1 MELVSKI
8 NMRGGDLSD
17 IPLVILCVFFLICIF
32 SFYFIFLYFI
42 FVFFTAYGAPI
53 KKLVT
58 MERALVIQLLYEWTM
73 ISKKYL

>member
-17 IPLVILCVFFLICIF
+17 VLLVILCVFLICIF

-42 FVFFTAYGAPI
+42 FVFFTAYCAPI

-73 ISKKYL
+73 ISKKYF

>member
-17 IPLVILCVFFLICIF
+17 VLLVILCVFNLYF

-42 FVFFTAYGAPI
+42 FVFYRI
-53 KKLVT
+53 LCSYKKLVT

-73 ISKKYL
+73 I